1 MLQNFLVHIAK
12 TMIILEKIS
21 ESKLK
26 IDIIIETYL
35 KAATGQLVEF
45 KKRLVSDINRADKS
59 KVDNDEFK
67 NKIDI
72 LYKQIDS
79 LVEVVNGTNGD
90 IKSIIESDPNYKDLM
105 DNDDTSNK
113 FVERILRIS
122 KTTIVAPNPSNETFD
137 IVLRSNYSVMKYSL
151 ESRSAGYITIIITG
165 VVIVISVLSTNLL
178 EVSSLSIRSL

>member
-1 MLQNFLVHIAK
+1 
-12 TMIILEKIS
+12 MIILEKIS

-113 FVERILRIS
+113 FVERTL
-122 KTTIVAPNPSNETFD
+122 
-137 IVLRSNYSVMKYSL
+137 
-151 ESRSAGYITIIITG
+151 ITITTPVMI
-165 VVIVISVLSTNLL
+165 IVI
-178 EVSSLSIRSL
+178 